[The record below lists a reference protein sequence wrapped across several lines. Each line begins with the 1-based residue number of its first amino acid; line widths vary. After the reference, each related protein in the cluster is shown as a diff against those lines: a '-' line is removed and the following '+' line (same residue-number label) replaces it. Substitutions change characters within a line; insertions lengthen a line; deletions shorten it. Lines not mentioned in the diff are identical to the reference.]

1 MSLMEPN
8 SIRSSYTKYKDI
20 ISFNKNIIISA
31 IITAIAD
38 VFIVNYASVLYST
51 NYLLIS
57 VIFLVADFLIFNI
70 IFIILYFI
78 DNKSKYINPEDGSKN
93 TQKIKQDLKKL
104 ITIIGLAEISYL
116 ATKFFSTYVIF
127 ESYSIDPSLISI
139 ITTVIAWIFYI
150 IIANIMARRQ
160 KLFHLIN

>member
-1 MSLMEPN
+1 MPLMEPN
-8 SIRSSYTKYKDI
+8 SIRKSYSKYRDI
-20 ISFNKNIIISA
+20 ISFNKNIIIAA

-57 VIFLVADFLIFNI
+57 IISLVADFAIFNI
-70 IFIILYFI
+70 FFIILYFI
-78 DNKSKYINPEDGSKN
+78 DNRFKYVNTDGTKN

-116 ATKFFSTYVIF
+116 ATKFLSTYVIF
-127 ESYSIDPSLISI
+127 GSFSIDPSLISI

-150 IIANIMARRQ
+150 TIANIMARKQ
-160 KLFHLIN
+160 KLFH